1 MTRIASFTTIAR
13 LFTKGCSM
21 TQDMSPK
28 DILPFLD
35 RIARE
40 AGTAVVSYFHGDF
53 AIELKDVFETGIDIV
68 TDADRKAEDIILRA
82 ISREFPGHD
91 VLTEETLTERT
102 GSRWLWV
109 IDPLDGTVNFAHGIP
124 HFAISIALSEGE
136 AVIAG
141 MIYDPLRNESFSV
154 TRNGGSFLN
163 GKGMHVSRSETLRA
177 SLIATGF
184 PYDRATSP
192 DNNVTEF
199 QRVVTRVRGVR
210 RAGAASLDF
219 AYVACGRLDG
229 FWELG
234 LKPWDQAA
242 GILLVQEAGGR
253 ISDRKG
259 QPASIRAKSIVAT
272 NGLVHEEL
280 VAVLNGER

>member
-1 MTRIASFTTIAR
+1 
-13 LFTKGCSM
+13 M
-21 TQDMSPK
+21 TQDVNPK

-35 RIARE
+35 RVAKE
-40 AGTAVVSYFHGDF
+40 AGAAVVSFFHGDF
-53 AIELKDVFETGIDIV
+53 RIERKDVSETGIDIV
-68 TDADRKAEDIILRA
+68 TDADRKSEDIILTA

-124 HFAISIALSEGE
+124 HFAISIALSEGD
-136 AVIAG
+136 ALIAG
-141 MIYDPLRNESFSV
+141 MIYDPLRDESFSA
-154 TRNGGSFLN
+154 TRHGCSFLN
-163 GKGMHVSRSETLRA
+163 GKSMHVSKSETLRA
-177 SLIATGF
+177 SVIATGF

-199 QRVVTRVRGVR
+199 QRVVTRVQGIR
-210 RAGAASLDF
+210 RAGAASLDL
-219 AYVACGRLDG
+219 AYVAAGRLDG
-229 FWELG
+229 FWELR

-242 GILLVQEAGGR
+242 GMLLVEEAGGK
-253 ISDRKG
+253 ISERKG
-259 QPASIRAKSIVAT
+259 QPATMLAQSVVAT
-272 NGLVHEEL
+272 NGLIHEEL